1 MASLNFSLFCFVLFF
16 CYAFVQYCKYNSI
29 HYAMHK
35 FVGVLDN
42 PHKGE
47 NFFRVIKVA
56 AHTYG

>member
-1 MASLNFSLFCFVLFF
+1 
-16 CYAFVQYCKYNSI
+16 
-29 HYAMHK
+29 MHK

-56 AHTYG
+56 AHTYGWACLNDCWYVVYVDTE

>member
-1 MASLNFSLFCFVLFF
+1 
-16 CYAFVQYCKYNSI
+16 
-29 HYAMHK
+29 MHK

-56 AHTYG
+56 HVRLSMSQ